1 MRNAISQKQLHS
13 LSRKRS
19 LPTLGA
25 LTVAVALGSLSLQA
39 QAQERWTMT
48 STWPDNLDLI
58 QIDRHWAELVNK
70 LAGDEV
76 QIEFRAG
83 GTLMPG
89 TEVFD
94 ATETGSIEA
103 AGDWPGY

>member
-1 MRNAISQKQLHS
+1 MRNVITQKQSHF

-39 QAQERWTMT
+39 QAQESWTMT
-48 STWPDNLDLI
+48 STWPESMDLI

-76 QIEFRAG
+76 
-83 GTLMPG
+83 
-89 TEVFD
+89 
-94 ATETGSIEA
+94 
-103 AGDWPGY
+103 

>member
-1 MRNAISQKQLHS
+1 MRNVFAQKQSHLF
-13 LSRKRS
+13 SRKRS

-58 QIDRHWAELVNK
+58 QIDRHRAELVDK
-70 LAGDEV
+70 LKN
-76 QIEFRAG
+76 
-83 GTLMPG
+83 
-89 TEVFD
+89 
-94 ATETGSIEA
+94 EA
-103 AGDWPGY
+103 KVI